1 MNADNKKRGLGRG
14 LDALFRD
21 VKKDDSSFATKHQQT
36 PAQKTVTPSAAPA
49 ATPSAPSSH
58 APVKRADEIVK
69 ASSAIKAEPQTSAAS
84 VTSGDIETKAAKS
97 ATNAVRQISVT
108 QLKPGTFQPRRV
120 FDDAEIAHLA
130 ESIKAHGILQ
140 PILARVGSDVDT
152 YEIIA
157 GERRWRAAQAASLH
171 NVPVIL
177 RDMTDQQA
185 LEFGLIENLQRVD
198 LTPVDEALGY
208 QRLVD
213 DFSYTQEKIAKQL
226 GKSRSHVAN
235 ILRLL
240 TLPADVQVMLNK
252 GQLTA
257 GHARPLIGHPH
268 ASSIAAEIVKKGLS
282 VRAAEKLCRP
292 KADPKNGVTK
302 NKIFVRKDVDTLA
315 LEKELSTLLGL
326 NVQIEPKDELRQE
339 GQLTIDYKT
348 LDQLDDVINRL
359 KQGPRV
365 WR

>member
-1 MNADNKKRGLGRG
+1 MTADKKRGLGRG

-21 VKKDDSSFATKHQQT
+21 VKKDDGSFTAKHQSQT
-36 PAQKTVTPSAAPA
+36 PAPVSTPAAPI
-49 ATPSAPSSH
+49 
-58 APVKRADEIVK
+58 KRADEL
-69 ASSAIKAEPQTSAAS
+69 EAAS
-84 VTSGDIETKAAKS
+84 ASVRNEAAVKETAAPHDGEIETKSAKP
-97 ATNAVRQISVT
+97 NANSVRQISVT
-108 QLKPGTFQPRRV
+108 QLQPGPFQPRRI
-120 FDDAEIAHLA
+120 FDDAEIAQLA

-140 PILARVGSDVDT
+140 PILARAAAEAGRYD
-152 YEIIA
+152 IIA
-157 GERRWRAAQAASLH
+157 GERRWRAAQVAMLH

-198 LTPVDEALGY
+198 LTPVDEAQGY
-208 QRLVD
+208 QRLID
-213 DFSYTQEKIAKQL
+213 DFDYTQEKISKQL

-235 ILRLL
+235 CLRLL
-240 TLPADVQVMLNK
+240 TLPQDVQAMLNK
-252 GQLTA
+252 GQLSA

-268 ASSIAAEIVKKGLS
+268 ASSIAADIVKKGLS
-282 VRAAEKLCRP
+282 VRDAEKLCRP
-292 KADPKNGVTK
+292 KADAKNGTTK

-315 LEKELSTLLGL
+315 LEKEMSNLLGL
-326 NVQIEPKDELRQE
+326 NFQIEPKDQLRQE
-339 GQLTIDYKT
+339 GQLIIEYKN